1 MDTLINTI
9 SETVEYLT
17 HREHA
22 TAVGFLLLSLE
33 ASQATSGKPLP
44 TPQLLCP
51 HAHMVLILLDKE
63 PFTKMGDTVFQI
75 SCNHAKFLKKRLR
88 ALKHQ
93 K

>member
-9 SETVEYLT
+9 SETVKYLT
-17 HREHA
+17 HREHS

-33 ASQATSGKPLP
+33 ASQATSGKQLP
-44 TPQLLCP
+44 TPQLLCQ
-51 HAHMVLILLDKE
+51 HAYIVILLDKE
-63 PFTKMGDTVFQI
+63 PFTKMEDTVFQI
-75 SCNHAKFLKKRLR
+75 SCNHAKFLKERLR